1 MFTAWPNTS
10 PRRLLLLSVVT
21 VRAGANNL
29 ASLMTSLATRCPNA
43 KFSLSGYSKGA
54 LVLHQTDL
62 PANVQSRVVAVA
74 VFGVS
79 ISHIAVRLRRVG
91 SSRMPHPQDPSARTG
106 SQGIPLNDQSCFF
119 AYCVSEAQCILIRL
133 HH

>member
-1 MFTAWPNTS
+1 MPLRRSGPITS
-10 PRRLLLLSVVT
+10 LRPILHLSIVT

-29 ASLMTSLATRCPNA
+29 ASLMTTLATRCPNA

-54 LVLHQTDL
+54 LVLHQTNL

-79 ISHIAVRLRRVG
+79 ISHIALR
-91 SSRMPHPQDPSARTG
+91 
-106 SQGIPLNDQSCFF
+106 
-119 AYCVSEAQCILIRL
+119 
-133 HH
+133 